1 MINVRFQGE
10 TRSAVLDLSFSR
22 LTRSGLS
29 YALSRALLFGGAT
42 GNASA
47 GVWAMTETTVV
58 FDDAAAYERFMGR
71 WSRAIGHIFLDW
83 VAPPRDA
90 RWLDVGCG
98 TGVFTE
104 LVLNRCSPGALVAID
119 PAIAQID
126 YARTQPIAQAA
137 EFRVADAQALPF
149 PERSF
154 DVLASGLVLNFIPD
168 RTRALSEMCRVG
180 RPGGLVAAYVWDFAG
195 GRGTAWPLAH
205 GMRKIGMDVPMVP
218 GAADTSVDA
227 LRSLFER
234 AGLTD
239 IATRPIE
246 VTVAYSSF
254 DDFWQ
259 SQVPPFTPN
268 GKAIAALNKT
278 DRAKLAEAVQVALPT
293 DSEGGIAYSA
303 CANAIK
309 ARVPEQQ

>member
-1 MINVRFQGE
+1 
-10 TRSAVLDLSFSR
+10 
-22 LTRSGLS
+22 
-29 YALSRALLFGGAT
+29 
-42 GNASA
+42 
-47 GVWAMTETTVV
+47 
-58 FDDAAAYERFMGR
+58 
-71 WSRAIGHIFLDW
+71 
-83 VAPPRDA
+83 
-90 RWLDVGCG
+90 
-98 TGVFTE
+98 
-104 LVLNRCSPGALVAID
+104 
-119 PAIAQID
+119 
-126 YARTQPIAQAA
+126 
-137 EFRVADAQALPF
+137 
-149 PERSF
+149 
-154 DVLASGLVLNFIPD
+154 
-168 RTRALSEMCRVG
+168 
-180 RPGGLVAAYVWDFAG
+180 
-195 GRGTAWPLAH
+195 
-205 GMRKIGMDVPMVP
+205 MRKIGMDVPMVP